1 MARSD
6 IKHRLGPY
14 RDPEIDPAVFAA
26 TRRLLIE
33 RGYRGTSIDA
43 IADAAGVSRPTI
55 YRRWP
60 SKAHVVY
67 DAVYPASAPH
77 VEPSAEPFPE
87 ITGAIAGILAFMS
100 QPEAREAFPGLLAD
114 MRSDPELKS
123 KLGERHS
130 VGVSAAFKSL
140 VERNAETLRQ
150 VDAGTL
156 LDVVSGAAIHAMCIR
171 DVSDLDA
178 YIDSLTDLLL
188 YGILKR

>member
-123 KLGERHS
+123 NSVSDIRSASARHS
-130 VGVSAAFKSL
+130 NRSWSATPKRYARLTQARCSTSFRVRRSTRC
-140 VERNAETLRQ
+140 VFETCPIW
-150 VDAGTL
+150 TPT
-156 LDVVSGAAIHAMCIR
+156 SIR
-171 DVSDLDA
+171 
-178 YIDSLTDLLL
+178 
-188 YGILKR
+188 